1 MVKTAE
7 SVIAR
12 GKLLWVP
19 LDRLRANPWNP
30 NRMDDFMFNK
40 EMESIKKFG
49 VAQPIVVRDHE
60 DDLFEI
66 IDGEHRLRALDHLGW
81 EQAPVW
87 NMGQVPDTLA
97 KQLTVVLNE
106 IKGSP
111 EKSKMS
117 DLLKDLLSS
126 ETTESLLTVL
136 PFSKEK
142 FDELVDVP
150 SFDWDSFD
158 SEPRHRSEDS
168 WVERIYRL
176 PTDAAAVLDRA
187 IAAAKEDETTPDGI
201 ALERIAADFLAG

>member
-1 MVKTAE
+1 MAKTAA
-7 SVIAR
+7 VAHGR
-12 GKLLWVP
+12 LLWVN

-30 NRMDDFMFNK
+30 NRMDDFMFGK
-40 EMESIKKFG
+40 EVESIRKFG
-49 VAQPIVVRDHE
+49 VAQPIVVRE
-60 DDLFEI
+60 DQDGFEI

-81 EQAPVW
+81 EEAPIW
-87 NMGQVPDTLA
+87 NLGQVPDPLA

-106 IKGSP
+106 IKGSA
-111 EKSKMS
+111 EKTKLG

-126 ETTESLLTVL
+126 ETTEELLDIL

-150 SFDWDSFD
+150 AFDWESF
-158 SEPRHRSEDS
+158 EEQAPKRSEDA

-176 PTDAAAVLDRA
+176 PVDAAAVLDRA
-187 IAAAKEDETTPDGI
+187 IAAAKEDEKTPDGI